1 MKQNIIFSVSITQ
14 VFLHVFCYQFCS
26 SYYYTLNPIVWWYP
40 YGVPFQKKLI
50 SFLSTEYFFCATL
63 SCFFQHEILF
73 CATSTFF
80 CWHGTLIRAVS
91 ICFCLHQITFCA
103 TSNFLFRHKI
113 VFCVTPN
120 FYFGH
125 CLECYVMVICFSCH
139 VASKI

>member
-63 SCFFQHEILF
+63 SCFFQHEIL
-73 CATSTFF
+73 
-80 CWHGTLIRAVS
+80 IRAVS

-103 TSNFLFRHKI
+103 TSSFLFRHKI

-139 VASKI
+139 VATKI